1 MGSAVAH
8 TLLLIEDDLP
18 LAELIVTF
26 LSNQGFELIHAPSVE
41 SALKKVQGTRISLVL
56 CDVMLPGQD
65 GFSAFPTLSQSL
77 AAPVIFMTA
86 LADSEDEIRGL
97 ELGAVDYIS
106 KPVVPS
112 LLLARINARLRGS
125 APEDKLLWQGHGFS
139 LHKAHQQLHYREQ
152 HFPLTT
158 QETELLW
165 EFVHR
170 LDEVLS
176 REYLFERFIGREYD
190 GLDRAMDLKISRLR
204 RKLEHI
210 AVPGLSIRT
219 VHGRGYLLSFSGEK
233 PA

>member
-1 MGSAVAH
+1 MGSAVTH

-26 LSNQGFELIHAPSVE
+26 LSNQGFEVLHAPSVE
-41 SALKKVQGTRISLVL
+41 LAHKLVQGKTISLAL

-65 GFSAFPTLSQSL
+65 GFSAFPTLSGHL
-77 AAPVIFMTA
+77 NAPIIFMTA

-97 ELGAVDYIS
+97 ELGAADYIS

-112 LLLARINARLRGS
+112 LLLARIKARLKT
-125 APEDKLLWQGHGFS
+125 APGEDKQLWQRRGLS
-139 LHKAHQQLHYREQ
+139 LHKAHQQLCFGEQ
-152 HFPLTT
+152 NYPLTT
-158 QETELLW
+158 QETELMW
-165 EFVHR
+165 IFVHR

-176 REYLFERFIGREYD
+176 REYLFEQFIGREYD

-204 RKLEHI
+204 RKLEKI

-219 VHGRGYLLSFSGEK
+219 VHGRGYLLSFSLDE
-233 PA
+233 AI